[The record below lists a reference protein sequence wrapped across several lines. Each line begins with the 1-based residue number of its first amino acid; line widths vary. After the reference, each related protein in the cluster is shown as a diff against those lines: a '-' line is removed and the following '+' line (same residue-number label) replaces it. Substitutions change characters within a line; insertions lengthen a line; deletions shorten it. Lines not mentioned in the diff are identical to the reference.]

1 MSVIFSFL
9 WGIFPLSRREAA
21 RLRFGLERWISFQ
34 MGMER
39 EGMGGSVPG
48 METLPKKV
56 TSGFSESLQIVQP
69 GVEQSTGFLEA
80 KSTRRR
86 IGEESLADM
95 CRTLILSADR
105 FARRS

>member
-21 RLRFGLERWISFQ
+21 RLRLGLERWISFQ
-34 MGMER
+34 MGIER

-69 GVEQSTGFLEA
+69 GVELTTGFLDA

-86 IGEESLADM
+86 IGDESFAE
-95 CRTLILSADR
+95 LSVFHFLYSLNR
-105 FARRS
+105 GF